1 MKENTLS
8 EEKESIDI
16 IKIMEKETEYMY
28 QIQNEISESML
39 ILRDRYDITE
49 NTLSLKIKTL
59 KPDTISK
66 IFKNPNYDYGV
77 SIGELEALNSFINSL
92 LELLDTKIET
102 KIIY

>member
-16 IKIMEKETEYMY
+16 IKLMEKETEYMY

-59 KPDTISK
+59 EPNTIYK
-66 IFKNPNYDYGV
+66 IFRNPNYDYRI
-77 SIGELEALNSFINSL
+77 SIGELEALNNLINSL
-92 LELLDTKIET
+92 LNLLDTPIET